1 MNTNNK
7 SITPSWFEDFKKRI
21 IDGIANAEDM
31 IQRTSTIYVE
41 AITKDPTFKD
51 WICDEVP
58 QVSGG
63 IWRTLEMV
71 GRGQLDARIA
81 AGGCPYGNKLRR
93 LPMSE
98 QKQALDGTVPML
110 TASGDTLQIRL
121 DALMPKQ
128 ADQVFAPGHIRSLGE
143 QKAWME
149 DRARDAMAE
158 KSARNIQP
166 VEIDKKRRRIIVN
179 GVTLT
184 AADLADYLR
193 KISE

>member
-1 MNTNNK
+1 MSNNH
-7 SITPSWFEDFKKRI
+7 SVTPSWFEDFKKRI

-31 IQRTSTIYVE
+31 IQRTAAIYVE

-51 WICDEVP
+51 WITDEVP

-98 QKQALDGTVPML
+98 QKQALDGTLPFL
-110 TASGDTLQIRL
+110 TASGDTLNMRL
-121 DALMPKQ
+121 DAMMPAQ
-128 ADQVFAPGHIRSLGE
+128 AEQVFANSHIRSLSE
-143 QKAWME
+143 QKGFQEAQ
-149 DRARDAMAE
+149 AIE
-158 KSARNIQP
+158 KAKDQK
-166 VEIDKKRRRIIVN
+166 VKKTHCIEVNKKKQYIVVN
-179 GVTLT
+179 GAILT
-184 AADLADYLR
+184 RNDLEDYLR
-193 KISE
+193 KIGG

>member
-1 MNTNNK
+1 M
-7 SITPSWFEDFKKRI
+7 SDITKPWFHDFKERI
-21 IDGIANAEDM
+21 IAGVKSAEQA
-31 IQRTSTIYVE
+31 IQQTASIYLE
-41 AITKDPTFKD
+41 AITKDPAFRD
-51 WICDEVP
+51 WIAEEVP
-58 QVSGG
+58 EVSGG
-63 IWRTLEMV
+63 IWRTLELV

-93 LPMSE
+93 LPISE
-98 QKQALDGTVPML
+98 QRQVLDGTVPLL
-110 TASGDTLQIRL
+110 TTNGDTLQVRL
-121 DALMPKQ
+121 EALMPKQ
-128 ADQVFAPGHIRSLGE
+128 ADQVFAPGHVRSLAE
-143 QKAWME
+143 QRAWIE
-149 DRARDAMAE
+149 DRARDAAAV